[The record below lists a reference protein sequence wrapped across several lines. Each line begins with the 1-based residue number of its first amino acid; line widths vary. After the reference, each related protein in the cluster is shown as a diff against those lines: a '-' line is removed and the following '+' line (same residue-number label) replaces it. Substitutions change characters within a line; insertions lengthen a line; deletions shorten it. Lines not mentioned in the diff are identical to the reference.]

1 MDWHKPIPGSKMSSG
16 RANPDILVFY
26 HYFYPDDVVSARHL
40 TDLATGLSKNG
51 CNVEVMPSNRS
62 CRDNIRYAPLEQLKG
77 VRISRVFRPN
87 WNQASTIGRLLNLIW
102 MLTAWSIAA
111 FKRNPDIIIVGTDPI
126 LSVLIALPWKLI
138 RPKTKIVHWCFD
150 LYPDAAIETGLLKRE
165 GALTKAINWL
175 CLKAY
180 QRCDAIVDIGE
191 CMRQRMPNVQAKQIT
206 LTPWALAEPSL
217 PAEIDLTEREKVF
230 GDTRLAILYSG
241 NFGEAHSYQ
250 GVIDLARTMRDDAVF
265 AFSVRGNRADEL
277 RAAVTAQD
285 HNIRFVEFADEAH
298 LEARLACA
306 DIHLVTLNAGW
317 EGVVVPSKFFGA
329 LAIGRPV
336 LFDGPRDSA
345 VAQWIQ
351 AHHVGW
357 HLDETTRE
365 ELLNYQHNFDES
377 HAVYQRYFSY
387 RSQLEQWNTLLESL

>member
-1 MDWHKPIPGSKMSSG
+1 MSSG
-16 RANPDILVFY
+16 RAKPDILVFY

-40 TDLATGLSKNG
+40 TGLATGLSKNG
-51 CNVEVMPSNRS
+51 CNLEVKPSNRS
-62 CRDNIRYAPLEQLKG
+62 CRDDIQYAPLEQLND

-87 WNQASTIGRLLNLIW
+87 WNQASTIGRILNLIW

-111 FKRNPDIIIVGTDPI
+111 FKRAPDIVIVGTDPI

-165 GALTKAINWL
+165 GALTKAIHWL

-180 QRCDAIVDIGE
+180 QRCDVIVDIGK
-191 CMRQRMPNVQAKQIT
+191 CMRQRMPTVQAKQVT

-217 PAEIDLTEREKVF
+217 PAKIDLTEREKVF

-241 NFGEAHSYQ
+241 NFGEAHSYK
-250 GVIDLARTMRDDAVF
+250 GVINLARSMRDEAVF

-277 RAAVTAQD
+277 RAAVTVQD

-336 LFDGPRDSA
+336 LFDGPNDSA

-351 AHHVGW
+351 EHQVGW
-357 HLDETTRE
+357 HLNDNTRE
-365 ELLNYQHNFDES
+365 KLLSYQHNFDEP
-377 HAVYQRYFSY
+377 HAVYQLYFSY
-387 RSQLEQWNTLLESL
+387 RSQLQQWNTLVESL